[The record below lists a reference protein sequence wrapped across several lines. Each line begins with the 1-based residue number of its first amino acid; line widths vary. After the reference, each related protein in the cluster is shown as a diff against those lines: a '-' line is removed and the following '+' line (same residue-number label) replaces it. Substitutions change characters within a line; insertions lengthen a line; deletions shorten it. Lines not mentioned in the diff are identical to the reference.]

1 MNYTIIILGVVVIIL
16 LYVLY
21 KYFSTNASVISP
33 LASLKLANVA
43 LPMPS
48 TAGSANY
55 SYNVWVFVN
64 TWDTTNLKPIFSRI
78 QSTGT
83 PSVVMTTLEPSA
95 TVSVATATATIPAN
109 SPQIALYL
117 DKTTPTLK
125 CFIHNAHATTAS
137 STDPI
142 TITSNFPIQ
151 SWVYVTI
158 SVQGQYVDLYLQ
170 GKLVKSIQ
178 LAGVANVPSP
188 DATVQLGTGTAGPDI
203 NVAGFTYYPN
213 ALTPQQ
219 VWSNYLAGNGQNT
232 LGALSTYGVNVGLT
246 SNGVAQNTFKLF

>member
-21 KYFSTNASVISP
+21 KYFSTSASVISP
-33 LASLKLANVA
+33 LAKLNNANA
-43 LPMPS
+43 PLPMPS

-64 TWDTTNLKPIFSRI
+64 SWSNDFKPIFSRI
-78 QSTGT
+78 DGKSGLTSAIMTAEAAPTG
-83 PSVVMTTLEPSA
+83 A
-95 TVSVATATATIPAN
+95 T

-117 DKTTPTLK
+117 DQSTPTLK
-125 CFIHNAHATTAS
+125 CFIKTNPVIDSQT
-137 STDPI
+137 I

-151 SWVYVTI
+151 SWVYVTV

-178 LAGVANVPSP
+178 LARQAEVPSP

-203 NVAGFTYYPN
+203 NVAGFVYYPN
-213 ALTPQQ
+213 ALPPQQ

-232 LGALSTYGVNVGLT
+232 LGTLSTYGVNVNLT

>member
-64 TWDTTNLKPIFSRI
+64 TWDTTSLKPIFSRI
-78 QSTGT
+78 GGTG
-83 PSVVMTTLEPSA
+83 SNIMSA
-95 TVSVATATATIPAN
+95 TAPTKAN
-109 SPQIALYL
+109 SDPQIALYL
-117 DKTTPTLK
+117 NQLTPTLY
-125 CFIHNAHATTAS
+125 CFIKASTTS
-137 STDPI
+137 DSQIIP
-142 TITSNFPIQ
+142 ITSNFPIQ

-178 LAGVANVPSP
+178 LAGAAKVPSP
-188 DATVQLGTGTAGPDI
+188 DATVQLGTNTAGPDI
-203 NVAGFTYYPN
+203 NVAGFVYYPN

-232 LGALSTYGVNVGLT
+232 LGTFSTYGVNVDLT
-246 SNGVAQNTFKLF
+246 SNGKSQSTFKLF